1 MAKIQSETNVSS
13 ESLSLD
19 TEYKLLVGTYSDLD
33 ALAHQPHAPS
43 AGVGIYGLTLSRDGQ
58 LSEREQ
64 IETLNPAVLIP
75 HPDKPVMYAILETI
89 QTNGSVQR
97 YEVDNTGA
105 LVHNGTFNASG
116 KSTCYLALS
125 PKRDSAIVINY
136 WDAIIDVVDV
146 DKNGQLGDVIQSFKQ
161 LYRDEGTW
169 RQVET
174 REDHWVNR
182 QVGPHAHCA
191 HFWKDWVFLPDLGE
205 NAVFQYRYDA
215 TSKTLTPDLHI
226 KFEAGS
232 GPRHMAMHPTL
243 DVCYIS
249 NELFNTVCVAR
260 LDDTDASASKP
271 RLIPIQYE
279 STLETLDQISYVSE
293 IKLSPDARFL
303 YVSNRGD
310 DSLAIFKVLSDG
322 QLERIS
328 VVPTGGKFPRHFSIT
343 PCGKAVIVANQ
354 DSSTLRLF
362 SRDLDSGLLTDVD
375 YEYNVP
381 APNYIRFC

>member
-1 MAKIQSETNVSS
+1 MATIQLETNVSS

-43 AGVGIYGLTLSRDGQ
+43 AGVGIYGLTLSTDGQ

-97 YEVDNTGA
+97 YEVDSTGA

-146 DKNGQLGDVIQSFKQ
+146 DENGQLGDVIQSFKQ
-161 LYRDEGTW
+161 LYRDEGSW

-226 KFEAGS
+226 EFEAGS

-260 LDDTDASASKP
+260 LDDSDASASKP

-279 STLETLDQISYVSE
+279 STLETPDQISYVSE

-362 SRDLDSGLLTDVD
+362 SRDVDSGLLTDVN